1 MKIPK
6 KLKLFGYEIEVKM
19 DDKLKYEK
27 DCVGIAEF
35 HRNRIVLQSNNIEK
49 PLLNVQIEKHF
60 LHELIH
66 FILYMMGEND
76 LTYNEKFV
84 DMFARLLQQA
94 LETMEY

>member
-6 KLKLFGYEIEVKM
+6 NLKLFGYEIEVKM

-27 DCVGIAEF
+27 DCFGIAEF

-49 PLLNVQIEKHF
+49 LVPNVQIEKHF

-66 FILYMMGEND
+66 FILYMMGEET

-84 DMFARLLQQA
+84 DLFARLLQQA